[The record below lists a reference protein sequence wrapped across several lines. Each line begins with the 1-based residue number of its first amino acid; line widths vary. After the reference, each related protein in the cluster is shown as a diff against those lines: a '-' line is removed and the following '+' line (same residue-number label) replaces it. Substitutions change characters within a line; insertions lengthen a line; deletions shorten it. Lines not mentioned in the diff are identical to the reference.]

1 MQKQNMTK
9 QIKKK
14 NSPVFSLASLSAGP
28 GKPYSRQLTWS
39 IPSQHQLQPD
49 SHNDS
54 LQQTNKI
61 EREC

>member
-28 GKPYSRQLTWS
+28 ENH
-39 IPSQHQLQPD
+39 IPIS
-49 SHNDS
+49 
-54 LQQTNKI
+54 
-61 EREC
+61 